1 MSTKAYSCI
10 FVLAQIQPVEDLRAS
25 VSALLETLCQSC
37 DDVYPSNIVDVE
49 LNCSGSNMYVRAGLV
64 YSAPDGGIT
73 VNTLI
78 NMLLTW
84 MLSEDAPSILFQGS
98 AVRLNKQCPT
108 PLNAITRHGCIAIFT
123 SEALS
128 IETTSITVMQV
139 SGLPNFV
146 VGFFTGLSAGV
157 LVTTVI
163 IVALTS
169 CDTWTVNWSQ
179 LFPPVL
185 VY

>member
-1 MSTKAYSCI
+1 MSMWSSYSCI
-10 FVLAQIQPVEDLRAS
+10 VVLAQIQPVEDLRAS
-25 VSALLETLCQSC
+25 VSALLQTLCQSC
-37 DDVYPSNIVDVE
+37 DGSNIVDVE
-49 LNCSGSNMYVRAGLV
+49 LNCSGSSMYVGADLV

-73 VNTLI
+73 ANTLI

-84 MLSEDAPSILFQGS
+84 MLSEDAPSIQFQGS

-108 PLNAITRHGCIAIFT
+108 QLNAITRHGCIAFFT

-139 SGLPNFV
+139 SGIPNFV

-157 LVTTVI
+157 LVIAVI
-163 IVALTS
+163 IVALTM
-169 CDTWTVNWSQ
+169 W
-179 LFPPVL
+179 
-185 VY
+185 